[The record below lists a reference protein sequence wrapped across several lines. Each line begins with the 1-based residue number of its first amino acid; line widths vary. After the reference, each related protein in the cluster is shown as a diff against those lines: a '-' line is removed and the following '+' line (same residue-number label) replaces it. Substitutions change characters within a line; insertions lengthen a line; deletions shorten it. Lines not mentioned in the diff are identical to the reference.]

1 MYMQKRAG
9 NNINDQKFCFMG
21 DPTMQLQFPAGYAS
35 IDSIN
40 TEPVDSVGGTP
51 RTSPIRLK
59 SLSHVTLSG
68 SIRDA
73 QNAVDPSASG
83 TVAVTLNDATRL
95 VTITAFVPERRDE
108 NGNLIPALDWPYRA
122 PGSVVYR
129 GESSVQNGRFTA
141 SFIVPKDILYAD
153 STERGRLAARFTGP
167 STDGLGITSLV
178 SVGGTDSTAPA
189 DGRGPDIR
197 IYVGSRGFRGGD
209 VVGENPALIVDLK
222 DSSGINTS
230 IAGIGH
236 RIEAWVNNGAAG
248 QDVTEF
254 YTARLD
260 NFQEGTVQT
269 SLRGMTPGRNTVRVR
284 AWDTYNNASTAET
297 FFDVASTDQLRISDV
312 FNYPN
317 PFAGA
322 TEFTFRQN
330 LLTPLTVKVRI
341 YTVAGRLVQSL
352 DAAVAGD
359 PFIRIPWDGRDRD
372 GDVLANGAY
381 LYKLIVATAD
391 GRFTSEVLGR
401 MAVLK

>member
-1 MYMQKRAG
+1 
-9 NNINDQKFCFMG
+9 
-21 DPTMQLQFPAGYAS
+21 
-35 IDSIN
+35 
-40 TEPVDSVGGTP
+40 
-51 RTSPIRLK
+51 
-59 SLSHVTLSG
+59 
-68 SIRDA
+68 
-73 QNAVDPSASG
+73 
-83 TVAVTLNDATRL
+83 
-95 VTITAFVPERRDE
+95 
-108 NGNLIPALDWPYRA
+108 
-122 PGSVVYR
+122 
-129 GESSVQNGRFTA
+129 
-141 SFIVPKDILYAD
+141 
-153 STERGRLAARFTGP
+153 
-167 STDGLGITSLV
+167 
-178 SVGGTDSTAPA
+178 
-189 DGRGPDIR
+189 
-197 IYVGSRGFRGGD
+197 
-209 VVGENPALIVDLK
+209 VVGENPPLIVDLV

-236 RIEAWVNNGAAG
+236 RIEAWVNNSAAG

-269 SLRGMTPGRNTVRVR
+269 ELRGMSPGRNTVRVR

-322 TEFTFRQN
+322 TDFTFRQN
-330 LLTPLTVKVRI
+330 LLAPLNVTVRI
-341 YTVAGRLVQSL
+341 YTLAGRLIQSI
-352 DAAVAGD
+352 DAATAGD

-381 LYKLIVATAD
+381 LYKLIVKTAD